1 MAILFNHS
9 ITRVNV
15 HPKHEPHRFEC
26 SLSIERNFKHKVG
39 SKYLIFP
46 VYETIPVAVVRNAG
60 LFEDR
65 QGFVCELKDFKSE
78 YYYFE
83 DDVLYEKPH
92 CTICMND
99 KSSKQIHFGT
109 VGELNA
115 YVDELKSKAPHI
127 EI

>member
-1 MAILFNHS
+1 LIL
-9 ITRVNV
+9 
-15 HPKHEPHRFEC
+15 
-26 SLSIERNFKHKVG
+26 
-39 SKYLIFP
+39 P
-46 VYETIPVAVVRNAG
+46 VYEIIPVAVVRTSG
-60 LFEDR
+60 LWEDR

-83 DDVLYEKPH
+83 SDVLYEKPH

>member
-1 MAILFNHS
+1 MVILFNHS

-39 SKYLIFP
+39 RKYLIFP
-46 VYETIPVAVVRNAG
+46 VYEIIPVAVVRTSG
-60 LFEDR
+60 LWEDR

-83 DDVLYEKPH
+83 SDVLYEKPH

-99 KSSKQIHFGT
+99 KSSKQVHFGT

-115 YVDELKSKAPHI
+115 YVMSLNQKLPT
-127 EI
+127 